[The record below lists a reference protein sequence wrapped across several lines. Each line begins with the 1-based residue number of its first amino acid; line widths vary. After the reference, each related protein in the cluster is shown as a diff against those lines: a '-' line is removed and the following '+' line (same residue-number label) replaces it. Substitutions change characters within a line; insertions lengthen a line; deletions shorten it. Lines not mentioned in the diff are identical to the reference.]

1 LFGLYPFFALARLRA
16 LNSRFA
22 FSFLFCIVGYDI
34 FDIYC
39 LFLVG
44 AFTPGSFHVGATLVE
59 RFRVD
64 GRKWGGW
71 MEGRIKEGKKGSLEP
86 TSL

>member
-16 LNSRFA
+16 LNSRFS
-22 FSFLFCIVGYDI
+22 FSSFLFCIVGYDI

-71 MEGRIKEGKKGSLEP
+71 MDGREDKRRKERLP
-86 TSL
+86 